1 MKNVLLVTGG
11 GRGIGAA
18 VSRLAASRGY
28 AVCVN
33 YRTDAE
39 AARKVVHRIAAE
51 GGSAF
56 AVAADV
62 SRQAEVERLFRTVD
76 RELGRVT
83 ALVNNA
89 GVVAPQGRVDQLDE
103 QRLTRLFTTNINSA
117 FLCSKEAVLRMS
129 TAQGGP
135 GGAIVNV
142 SSAASRLGSPGEY
155 VDYAASKG
163 AMDTLTIG
171 LSLEVAGEGIR
182 VNGVR
187 PGFIRTTMHA
197 DGGDPGR
204 VDRLEHLLPMGRGG
218 EPEEVAEAV
227 VWLLS
232 EAASF
237 VTGSFIDL
245 AGGR

>member
-1 MKNVLLVTGG
+1 MKDVLVVTGG

-18 VSRLAASRGY
+18 VSRLAATRGY

-39 AARKVVHRIAAE
+39 AARKVVQAIAS
-51 GGSAF
+51 GGGAAV

-103 QRLTRLFTTNINSA
+103 ERLTRLFTTNITSA
-117 FLCSKEAVLRMS
+117 FLCAKEAVLRMS
-129 TAQGGP
+129 TAHGGS

-163 AMDTLTIG
+163 AMDTLTTG
-171 LSLEVAGEGIR
+171 LSSEVAGEGIR
-182 VNGVR
+182 VNAVR
-187 PGFIRTTMHA
+187 PGFIRTSLHA

-204 VDRLEHLLPMGRGG
+204 VDRLQHLLPMGRGG

>member
-1 MKNVLLVTGG
+1 MTNVLLVTGG

-33 YRTDAE
+33 FRADAD
-39 AARKVVHRIAAE
+39 AAQQVVQAITAE
-51 GGSAF
+51 GGTAI

-62 SRQAEVERLFRTVD
+62 SRQAEVERLYRTVD

-89 GVVAPQGRVDQLDE
+89 GVVAPQGRVDQVDE
-103 QRLTRLFTTNINSA
+103 QRLARLFTTNISSA
-117 FLCSKEAVLRMS
+117 FLCAKEAVLRMS
-129 TAQGGP
+129 TAHGGP

-142 SSAASRLGSPGEY
+142 SSAAARLGSPGEY

-163 AMDTLTIG
+163 AMDTLTTG
-171 LSLEVAGEGIR
+171 LAVEVAREGIR
-182 VNGVR
+182 VNAVR

-197 DGGDPGR
+197 DGGEPDR
-204 VDRLEHLLPMGRGG
+204 VDRLQHLLPMGRGG
-218 EPEEVAEAV
+218 EPDEVAEAV

-232 EAASF
+232 DAASF

-245 AGGR
+245 AGGK

>member
-1 MKNVLLVTGG
+1 MKNILVVTGG

-18 VSRLAASRGY
+18 VSRLAAARDY

-39 AARKVVHRIAAE
+39 SAGKVVQDIMAK
-51 GGSAF
+51 GGEAF

-76 RELGRVT
+76 GTVGRVT

-89 GVVAPQGRVDQLDE
+89 GVVAPQGRVDQVDE
-103 QRLTRLFTTNINSA
+103 ERLTRLFTTNISSA

-129 TAQGGP
+129 TLHGGS

-163 AMDTLTIG
+163 AMDSLTTG
-171 LSLEVAGEGIR
+171 LSLEVAAEGIR

-204 VDRLEHLLPMGRGG
+204 VDRLQHLLPMGRGG

-232 EAASF
+232 PASSF
-237 VTGSFIDL
+237 VTGTFIDL
-245 AGGR
+245 AGGK